1 MDHENEPTP
10 ARSGVESEIRVL
22 VADDHALFR
31 RGLNMILESEGG
43 IQVIAE
49 AEDGQEAVNKALDL
63 APDVVL
69 MDVRMPRLSGIEA
82 ASRIREGVPSC
93 KILMLTVSDEE
104 EDLYEAVKAGANGY
118 LLKEISIEEV
128 ADAIRAVTQG
138 QSLISPSMASKL
150 LEEFNTLSKQ
160 ADDRSSPHAP
170 RLTDRELEVL
180 QLVAQGLSNKRIAE
194 KLYISENTVKNH
206 VRNML
211 EKLHVHSRMEA
222 VLYAMREN
230 LIDDPQAGPPQ

>member
-1 MDHENEPTP
+1 MSDEQHEP
-10 ARSGVESEIRVL
+10 VEGAPQGGDAIRIL

-31 RGLNMILESEGG
+31 RGLNMVLETEGG
-43 IQVIAE
+43 IEVIGE
-49 AEDGQEAVNKALDL
+49 AEDGAEAVEKALDL

-82 ASRIREGVPSC
+82 AARIREGIPSV

-104 EDLYEAVKAGANGY
+104 DDLYAAIKAGANGY

-150 LEEFNTLSKQ
+150 LDEFTSLSKQ
-160 ADDRSSPHAP
+160 ADEKQGPHAP
-170 RLTDRELEVL
+170 RLTERELEVL
-180 QLVAQGLSNKRIAE
+180 QLVAQGLSNRKIAD

-230 LIDDPQAGPPQ
+230 LIDDPGGDE